1 VLPSMQPLVHYLRYF
16 GVEIVEKRRGWA
28 WV

>member
-1 VLPSMQPLVHYLRYF
+1 MQPLVHYLRYF
-16 GVEIVEKRRGWA
+16 GVEIVENRRGWA